1 MVARVKAEAIHGPY
15 DNMETSE
22 EQNDV
27 YRNNTARDRA
37 GKYIGPKKQEQS
49 KMQQERLIHEREPV
63 FQLAQWFR
71 GNP

>member
-37 GKYIGPKKQEQS
+37 GKYIGPKK
-49 KMQQERLIHEREPV
+49 
-63 FQLAQWFR
+63 
-71 GNP
+71 